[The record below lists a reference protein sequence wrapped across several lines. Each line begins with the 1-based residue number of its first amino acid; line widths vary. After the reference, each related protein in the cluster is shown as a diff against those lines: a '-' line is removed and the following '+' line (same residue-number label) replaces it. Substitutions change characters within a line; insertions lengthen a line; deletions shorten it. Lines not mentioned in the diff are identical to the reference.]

1 MFVGDTVWDVQAC
14 VKAGV
19 ECIAEQLAD
28 IASRGAKLSRR
39 AGTETGA
46 GAAGDR

>member
-1 MFVGDTVWDVQAC
+1 MAGNCPPAAWSHDVHRW
-14 VKAGV
+14 V
-19 ECIAEQLAD
+19 AEQLAD

-46 GAAGDR
+46 GAVGDR